1 MCRRKGIAIM
11 PGTENSRLMA
21 QADMTR
27 ALENEAKIAR
37 LQEASEHGKQDRRDI
52 WETISALRGIGG
64 QIGVVISKMDDLKE
78 GQEKLTAKVEENEHK
93 LGDRLTALEKRDE
106 RGKGAMAM
114 LLAIA
119 GGFGGVLTMTLQW
132 AAIHFWPTNTK

>member
-1 MCRRKGIAIM
+1 M
-11 PGTENSRLMA
+11 PGMDASRLMA
-21 QADMTR
+21 QVDMTR

-37 LQEASEHGKQDRRDI
+37 LQESSEQGKQDRRDI
-52 WETISALRGIGG
+52 WETISVLRSIGG

-78 GQEKLTAKVEENEHK
+78 GQEKLTAKVEVNEQT
-93 LGDRLTALEKRDE
+93 LSERLTKLERRDE

-119 GGFGGVLTMTLQW
+119 SGIGGGLALLVQW
-132 AAIHFWPTNTK
+132 AAIHFWPVNTK